1 MEEKQR
7 KTLLIVGLVLFVLM
21 ISTGILL
28 LINNRRKANTIVTED
43 GETVVVGDEVVLA
56 YWGLWEPST
65 VMQPIIDEFEEE
77 NPNIKIEYSMQTFS
91 NYESRLYTRLQQATT
106 STEPTPDIFRIHNT
120 WLPKFYQ
127 YLYPL
132 PEEIMSAEKYKEIF
146 YPTAIVDFTAKDGK
160 IYAIPWEIDG
170 LMVYYNK
177 QLLEEAGVGT
187 PPKDWDSFFD
197 LAQRLTKR
205 DSSGRITQ
213 AGVGIGTSRNVRH
226 SAEILSFLLMQE
238 GIEVIDQTR
247 TKVTLNT
254 PKVQKVFE
262 TYTNFARGDTAIWS
276 STLMTDLEMFFA
288 GSLAMMIGPSWRAF
302 DIIEAAP
309 NIEFDTAPLP
319 QLEGNEEEVYLSSYW
334 GDTVS
339 RDTKNP
345 TAAWKFIKFLSEKEQ
360 QKKLYSNSSKIRAFG
375 EPYSLVELNK
385 EMVGKTYV
393 SAIAEMASYMK
404 SWQKGDEMGVNA
416 AIDQAITDIIENGED
431 ISTALKT
438 AEEAINAKI
447 SVTNK

>member
-7 KTLLIVGLVLFVLM
+7 KTLLIIGIVLFILM

-28 LINNRRKANTIVTED
+28 LINRKNASTIVTED
-43 GETVVVGDEVVLA
+43 GETVVVGDQVVLA

-65 VMQPIIDEFEEE
+65 VMQPVIDEFEDKY
-77 NPNIKIEYSMQTFS
+77 PNIKIEYSMQTFS

-146 YPTAIVDFTAKDGK
+146 YPTAVADFTAKDGK

-177 QLLEEAGVGT
+177 QLLEEVGVGT

-238 GIEVIDQTR
+238 GVEVIDQTR
-247 TKVTLNT
+247 TRVTLNT

-319 QLEGNEEEVYLSSYW
+319 QLEGNQEEVYLSTYW

-339 RDTKNP
+339 RDTKHP
-345 TAAWKFIKFLSEKEQ
+345 KEAWMFVKYLSEKEQ
-360 QKKLYSNSSKIRAFG
+360 QMKLYSNSSKIRAFG

-393 SAIAEMASYMK
+393 SAIAEMAPYMK

-416 AIDQAITDIIENGED
+416 AIDQAITDIIENGKD
-431 ISTALKT
+431 ISTALRT